1 VALEERIF
9 GPYRLV
15 HQIATGGMAEI
26 HLAKT
31 RGLGGF
37 EKLVALKMIHPNFS
51 ADDHFI
57 QMLVDEAKITV
68 QLQHVN
74 IAHTFDLGKVGD
86 TYYIA
91 MEFVDGWDLFK
102 VLRRASEKD
111 IFMPVELAALV
122 AKEVLGGLDYAHRKR
137 DPDGNSLGIVH
148 RDISPQN
155 VLLSASGEVKVVDF
169 GIAKATSRVKQTAV
183 GVIKGKYYY
192 MSPEQAWG
200 DPLDHRTDVF
210 SAGIILYEML
220 TGQMLY
226 LEEDIHK
233 LLEMV
238 RRARIDPPSTKR
250 NGIPRELDRIVMR
263 ALAKKP
269 DMRWQTAQDFSTAL
283 ERFLHAHGPGATSH
297 RLATFL
303 HEVMGDESPLAMV
316 AKLASDPQ
324 TQQQARDD
332 DAIVR
337 SRGEFTD
344 ENSLIFRLD
353 DLAQAHTAQVP
364 RARAPSDATI
374 PGEGVPEPTQ
384 VDAANAT
391 RPALRPATPPVRAA
405 HEETR
410 DVAVRDLPRPPP
422 RAPSDATRPTQR
434 PVEIPTE
441 ITSRSGFEEHTQ
453 VSGPPGFGG
462 MIDSRTIDIDEAQL
476 EPIAPD
482 DPVLTGPEPTRENS
496 VVTELPLATGDLSLI
511 GNDSLLATPES
522 GPAVLPDEEEPTRL
536 DVGALAG
543 RVRASHSQVSVLE
556 TNPHVPP
563 NRPARPSRRTPVGVP
578 IALPPADAS
587 SPGKEPM
594 PWAPGPS
601 QPWIG
606 NAEIDDASGL
616 KLRPSPGDRARRITI
631 AALGVTLAAVVA
643 LLVALLTREPA
654 APTTIDVE
662 VISIP
667 PGARVTVDGES
678 KGQTPLTLA
687 GMKLGQ
693 NVKVKIELDRHQPWS
708 RDVELRERRVVASL
722 DPIVGTLV
730 VTSVPPGADVHW
742 NGGLTLG
749 RTPLELTDRDP
760 FLDGWVEVRKSGYK
774 ASRQTVSWAG
784 RRRVEVAV
792 ELVKAR

>member
-111 IFMPVELAALV
+111 VFMPVELAAMV

-137 DPDGNSLGIVH
+137 DADGNSLGIVH

-169 GIAKATSRVKQTAV
+169 GIAKATMRVKQTAV

-226 LEEDIHK
+226 LEEDINK

-250 NGIPRELDRIVMR
+250 AGIPRELDRIVMR

-283 ERFLHAHGPGATSH
+283 ERFLHSQGPGATSH
-297 RLATFL
+297 RLASFL
-303 HEVMGDESPLAMV
+303 HDVMGDESPLAMV
-316 AKLASDPQ
+316 AKLAEEK
-324 TQQQARDD
+324 REE

-344 ENSLIFRLD
+344 ENSLIFRLP
-353 DLAQAHTAQVP
+353 DLAQAATEQVP
-364 RARAPSDATI
+364 RARNPSDRTLQGDA
-374 PGEGVPEPTQ
+374 VPEPTRQ
-384 VDAANAT
+384 ENT

-410 DVAVRDLPRPPP
+410 DIAVAGLKRALPLATVVNPP
-422 RAPSDATRPTQR
+422 RQ
-434 PVEIPTE
+434 
-441 ITSRSGFEEHTQ
+441 GFEEATQ

-462 MIDSRTIDIDEAQL
+462 LIDSRTIDIDEAQL
-476 EPIAPD
+476 EPL
-482 DPVLTGPEPTRENS
+482 DPEDLQPATAENS
-496 VVTELPLATGDLSLI
+496 VVTELPLATGDLSMI
-511 GNDSLLATPES
+511 GQDSLLITPDPA
-522 GPAVLPDEEEPTRL
+522 PAVPEEDEPTRL

-543 RVRASHSQVSVLE
+543 RVRSPSGVSVME
-556 TNPHVPP
+556 TNPHVAAT
-563 NRPARPSRRTPVGVP
+563 RPTRPSRRTPQGIP
-578 IALPPADAS
+578 IPAPEHTSGPAPPPA
-587 SPGKEPM
+587 

-601 QPWIG
+601 PWTG
-606 NAEIDDASGL
+606 DGEADDASGL
-616 KLRPSPGDRARRITI
+616 KLRTTPADRARRITI
-631 AALGVTLAAVVA
+631 TALVCGVAAVAALLF
-643 LLVALLTREPA
+643 ALLTREPPPPA
-654 APTTIDVE
+654 TLDVE

-667 PGARVTVDGES
+667 PGARVTIDGVAR
-678 KGQTPLTLA
+678 GQTPLTLPA
-687 GMKLGQ
+687 VKLGQ
-693 NVKVKIELDRHQPWS
+693 VVKLKIDLDRHQPWS

-730 VTSVPPGADVHW
+730 VSSVPPGADVHW

-749 RTPLELTDRDP
+749 RTPLELNNRDP
-760 FLDGWVEVRKSGYK
+760 FLDGYVEVRKSGYK
-774 ASRQTVSWAG
+774 ASRQTVTWAG